1 MFSLGVVSTNLFML
15 FYVGD
20 TEFKL
25 EMARYFFSQVGEICK
40 SRPRCSF
47 TVPLP
52 MTHRHQRM
60 WRLGFTLIIVGR

>member
-25 EMARYFFSQVGEICK
+25 PKAGNNGKVFFLTSG
-40 SRPRCSF
+40 
-47 TVPLP
+47 
-52 MTHRHQRM
+52 
-60 WRLGFTLIIVGR
+60 